1 MIVEVRTDNA
11 KRGVIVLYLLGIV
24 VLLVLLLYREER
36 DFIPMAIGM
45 ILLAMLIPRFAEIL
59 RPTSARRSARP
70 SRSSTRSGWSISP
83 VRRE

>member
-1 MIVEVRTDNA
+1 MIVEMRTDNA

-59 RPTSARRSARP
+59 PQ
-70 SRSSTRSGWSISP
+70 
-83 VRRE
+83 